1 MCQILP
7 LMSWGMPRQSCDKR
21 AEKREEEEVSGS
33 KAGIYSFINDETGG
47 LAVFLV
53 SEATESGGGIVV
65 DGKITMSPGGSFFVL
80 ESCGP
85 DCGVLTQFEKRP
97 KVRVL
102 YQAVHSAIIFTR
114 GKAKSAKEG

>member
-1 MCQILP
+1 M
-7 LMSWGMPRQSCDKR
+7 GMPRQSCDKR
-21 AEKREEEEVSGS
+21 AEKREEERVSGE
-33 KAGIYSFINDETGG
+33 KEGIYSFINDETGG

-53 SEATESGGGIVV
+53 SETAESGGGSVVV

-97 KVRVL
+97 KVSTAEQVD
-102 YQAVHSAIIFTR
+102 I
-114 GKAKSAKEG
+114 SAKKGRFLI